1 MVKLEEVEDEAFI
14 ADKLGPQD
22 DEENEWEN
30 TDDGTQSSPSSPLQP
45 SIIKPQI
52 PHTTDP

>member
-14 ADKLGPQD
+14 ADQLGPQD

-30 TDDGTQSSPSSPLQP
+30 TDDG
-45 SIIKPQI
+45 I
-52 PHTTDP
+52 